1 MLQGKDVASYYGDV
15 KVLWNIS
22 FSIEKG
28 EIVALLGSNGA
39 GKTSLLNTISGIL
52 PAKEGSI
59 IFQGKDI
66 TKMKP
71 NKIVE
76 LGLVQVPEGRKLF
89 PFMTVLENLEIGAYT
104 KRAREKK
111 NEVLSWV
118 YELFPVLRE
127 RSHQTAMTLSGG
139 EQQMLAIGRALMSSP
154 TLLMLDEP
162 SLGLA
167 PIVMRSL
174 YNVLPQINK
183 EGVTIFLAD
192 QNVEAALD
200 VARRAY
206 ILEVGRM
213 VLEGPSES
221 LRNDERVKRAYL
233 GYGRVERRS

>member
-139 EQQMLAIGRALMSSP
+139 E
-154 TLLMLDEP
+154 
-162 SLGLA
+162 
-167 PIVMRSL
+167 
-174 YNVLPQINK
+174 
-183 EGVTIFLAD
+183 
-192 QNVEAALD
+192 
-200 VARRAY
+200 
-206 ILEVGRM
+206 
-213 VLEGPSES
+213 
-221 LRNDERVKRAYL
+221 
-233 GYGRVERRS
+233 